1 MPSIVQVAPTGGV
14 LPCLC
19 DHGPVCWILE
29 GGGENEDLD
38 WRGPLP
44 FPLWQPQTNHR
55 DEKEAVATSVGRSVG
70 QHLIL
75 SGSAIRSLTTAQ
87 GAQSSSST
95 RTQSSACIKTGILR
109 GQAAFVSCVIEQRNF
124 ETKYA
129 TLPLGSSGV
138 GTSCL
143 HNL

>member
-38 WRGPLP
+38 WRGSLP

-55 DEKEAVATSVGRSVG
+55 DEKEAVATSVGWPTFNPKWICNSQSHHSTGRPII
-70 QHLIL
+70 IL
-75 SGSAIRSLTTAQ
+75 NQNTVLGMHKNWDITWT
-87 GAQSSSST
+87 SSI
-95 RTQSSACIKTGILR
+95 CILR
-109 GQAAFVSCVIEQRNF
+109 N
-124 ETKYA
+124 
-129 TLPLGSSGV
+129 
-138 GTSCL
+138 
-143 HNL
+143 